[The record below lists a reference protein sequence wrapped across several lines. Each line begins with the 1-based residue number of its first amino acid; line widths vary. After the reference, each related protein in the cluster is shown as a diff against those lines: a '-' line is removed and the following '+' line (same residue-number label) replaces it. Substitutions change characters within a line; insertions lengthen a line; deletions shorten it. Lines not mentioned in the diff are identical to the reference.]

1 MAARPAILTDTVVL
15 EGVVPEVGLTLSQGA
30 LLLTIVLKVIGMS
43 VVLMLSVWLAGLAP
57 NCVAVKVR
65 LDGLTTMHVLQEP
78 TVKLVRLVAVP
89 NEFVTL
95 IGPVVA
101 PVGTVAVI

>member
-1 MAARPAILTDTVVL
+1 MPTARPAILTDTL
-15 EGVVPEVGLTLSQGA
+15 EFEGVVPEVGFTLSQGA
-30 LLLTIVLKVIGMS
+30 LLLILYLSWLS

-65 LDGLTTMHVLQEP
+65 LDGLTTMQVLQEP
-78 TVKLVRLVAVP
+78 TVKFVRLVAVP